1 MAEAFG
7 GYAVEFK
14 LDCPHILVG
23 ELIQLVAVIPRS
35 FFSKQCEN
43 ELFECV

>member
-1 MAEAFG
+1 MSEAFG

-23 ELIQLVAVIPRS
+23 ELIHLVTVILSS
-35 FFSKQCEN
+35 FFSNHCGN
-43 ELFECV
+43 I

>member
-23 ELIQLVAVIPRS
+23 EHIRLVAVIPGS
-35 FFSKQCEN
+35 FLSRQYEN
-43 ELFECV
+43 I

>member
-23 ELIQLVAVIPRS
+23 VVILS
-35 FFSKQCEN
+35 CFFSNHCGN
-43 ELFECV
+43 I